1 MQDREYLT
9 EICDRYRRQR
19 VYKRLRIRNIG
30 RKGRDRQME
39 EYIRKIT
46 EQIRCVRARE
56 SVAKELSDHIL
67 DQAAAYEEQG
77 ETYEEAVGRAVRGM
91 GDPVEVG
98 VALDRIHRPQM
109 DVKLIVMVLVFSI
122 GGFFL
127 QLLIGSYSSS
137 AHNDSRIF
145 LSQFGRQSLIL
156 IVSFGV
162 MAGMYFL
169 DYSFIG
175 RYAMMIYGGMTVLF
189 LLLRIS
195 GREVNG
201 RMPIMLMLVY
211 LYLPVYAGIL
221 YQLRGKGIRAILLA
235 VGMLLLTAV
244 VSYYF
249 SSLLHAALAVY
260 GMQTVLLVLAIHKG
274 WFRVD
279 KKEAVIIVLTIL
291 VIVPLAIG
299 MFSLVTDYGANQF
312 RLHRIH
318 AWLHP
323 EEAPYE
329 AGYTY
334 LWIRD
339 MLAQARLIGSSGS
352 FPYDGIIWTPG
363 LDPFILLEIICSFGI
378 LAGLLVILALAIVVI
393 HAFLIVK
400 RQKNQLGFMIAA
412 SCFMVFLDNCV
423 EGILIN
429 SGYYPVTSLQVP
441 FLSYGAGATITYAVL
456 IGMLLSIYRNE
467 KILTDDA
474 SMSRPVWRLCVRW
487 EKR

>member
-1 MQDREYLT
+1 
-9 EICDRYRRQR
+9 
-19 VYKRLRIRNIG
+19 
-30 RKGRDRQME
+30 ME

-77 ETYEEAVGRAVRGM
+77 EAHEAAVGKAVREM

-122 GGFFL
+122 GGLFL
-127 QLLIGSYSSS
+127 QSIISSYSSS
-137 AHNDSRIF
+137 ALNDSRVF

-156 IVSFGV
+156 LVSFGV

-175 RYAMMIYGGMTVLF
+175 RYAMLIYWGMSVLF
-189 LLLRIS
+189 LLLKIN
-195 GREVNG
+195 GRETNG
-201 RMPIMLMLVY
+201 RIPLLLMLVY

-221 YQLRGKGIRAILLA
+221 YQLRGKGYRAILQA
-235 VGMLLLTAV
+235 VGMLLLTAAL
-244 VSYYF
+244 SYYC
-249 SSLLHAALAVY
+249 SGLLHAALAVY
-260 GMQTVLLVLAIHKG
+260 GMQTVLLILAIHKG
-274 WFRVD
+274 WFQV
-279 KKEAVIIVLTIL
+279 KQKEAFVIVLAIL
-291 VIVPLAIG
+291 VILPLAMG
-299 MFSLVTDYGANQF
+299 LFSLITDFGENQF
-312 RLHRIH
+312 RMQRIH

-323 EEAPYE
+323 EESPYE

-339 MLAQARLIGSSGS
+339 MLAQAKWIGASGA
-352 FPYDGIIWTPG
+352 FPYEGIVWTPG

-378 LAGLLVILALAIVVI
+378 LAGLLVIFAFAVVVV
-393 HAFLIVK
+393 HAFSIVR

-412 SCFMVFLDNCV
+412 ACFVVFLDNCV

-456 IGMLLSIYRNE
+456 VGLLLSIHRNE
-467 KILTDDA
+467 KILTDNT
-474 SMSRPVWRLCVRW
+474 SMSRPAWRLCVRL

>member
-1 MQDREYLT
+1 
-9 EICDRYRRQR
+9 
-19 VYKRLRIRNIG
+19 
-30 RKGRDRQME
+30 ME

-46 EQIRCVRARE
+46 EQIRCVKARE

-77 ETYEEAVGRAVRGM
+77 EAHEAAVGKAVREM

-109 DVKLIVMVLVFSI
+109 DVKLIVMVLMFSI
-122 GGFFL
+122 GGLFL
-127 QLLIGSYSSS
+127 QSMISSYSSS
-137 AHNDSRIF
+137 ALNDSRVF

-156 IVSFGV
+156 LVSFGV

-175 RYAMMIYGGMTVLF
+175 RYAMMIYWGMSVLF
-189 LLLRIS
+189 LLIKIN
-195 GREVNG
+195 GRETNG
-201 RMPIMLMLVY
+201 RIPLLLMLVY

-221 YQLRGKGIRAILLA
+221 YQLRGKGYRAILQA
-235 VGMLLLTAV
+235 VGMVFLTAAI
-244 VSYYF
+244 SYYC

-260 GMQTVLLVLAIHKG
+260 GMQTILLILAIHKG
-274 WFRVD
+274 WFRVRQR
-279 KKEAVIIVLTIL
+279 EAVVIVLSIL
-291 VIVPLAIG
+291 VILPLAMG
-299 MFSLVTDYGANQF
+299 LFSLVTDFGANQF

-323 EEAPYE
+323 EESPYE

-339 MLAQARLIGSSGS
+339 MLAQAKWIGPSGV

-378 LAGLLVILALAIVVI
+378 LAGLLVIFAFAVVVV
-393 HAFLIVK
+393 HAFSIVK

-412 SCFMVFLDNCV
+412 ACFMVFLDNCV

-441 FLSYGAGATITYAVL
+441 FLSYGAGATVTYAVL
-456 IGMLLSIYRNE
+456 VGLLLSIHRNE
-467 KILTDDA
+467 KILTDDT
-474 SMSRPVWRLCVRW
+474 SVSRPAWRLCVRL

>member
-1 MQDREYLT
+1 
-9 EICDRYRRQR
+9 
-19 VYKRLRIRNIG
+19 
-30 RKGRDRQME
+30 ME

-77 ETYEEAVGRAVRGM
+77 EAHEAAVGKAVREM

-122 GGFFL
+122 GGLFL
-127 QLLIGSYSSS
+127 QSIISSYSSS
-137 AHNDSRIF
+137 ALNDSRVF

-156 IVSFGV
+156 LVSFGV

-175 RYAMMIYGGMTVLF
+175 RYAMLIYWGMSVLF
-189 LLLRIS
+189 LLLKIN
-195 GREVNG
+195 GRETNG
-201 RMPIMLMLVY
+201 RIPLLLMLVY

-221 YQLRGKGIRAILLA
+221 YQLRGKGYRAILQA
-235 VGMLLLTAV
+235 VGMLLLTAAL
-244 VSYYF
+244 SYYC
-249 SSLLHAALAVY
+249 SGLLHAALAVY
-260 GMQTVLLVLAIHKG
+260 GMQTVLLILAIHKG
-274 WFRVD
+274 WFQV
-279 KKEAVIIVLTIL
+279 KQKEAFVIVLAIL
-291 VIVPLAIG
+291 VILPLAMG
-299 MFSLVTDYGANQF
+299 LFSLVTDFEENQF
-312 RLHRIH
+312 RMQRIH

-323 EEAPYE
+323 EESPYE

-339 MLAQARLIGSSGS
+339 MLAQAKWIGASGA
-352 FPYDGIIWTPG
+352 FPYEGIVWTPG

-378 LAGLLVILALAIVVI
+378 LAGLLVIFAFAVVVV
-393 HAFLIVK
+393 HAFSIVR

-412 SCFMVFLDNCV
+412 ACFVVFLDNCV

-456 IGMLLSIYRNE
+456 VGLLLSIHRNE
-467 KILTDDA
+467 KILTDNA
-474 SMSRPVWRLCVRW
+474 SMSRPAWRLCVRL

>member
-1 MQDREYLT
+1 
-9 EICDRYRRQR
+9 
-19 VYKRLRIRNIG
+19 
-30 RKGRDRQME
+30 ME

-77 ETYEEAVGRAVRGM
+77 EAHEAAVGKAVREM

-122 GGFFL
+122 GGLFL
-127 QLLIGSYSSS
+127 QSIISSYSSS
-137 AHNDSRIF
+137 ALNDSRVF

-156 IVSFGV
+156 LVSFGV

-175 RYAMMIYGGMTVLF
+175 RYAMLIYWGMSVLF
-189 LLLRIS
+189 LLLKIN
-195 GREVNG
+195 GRETNG
-201 RMPIMLMLVY
+201 RIPLLLMLVY

-221 YQLRGKGIRAILLA
+221 YQLRGKGYRAILQA
-235 VGMLLLTAV
+235 VGMLLLTAAL
-244 VSYYF
+244 SYYC
-249 SSLLHAALAVY
+249 SGLLHAALAVY
-260 GMQTVLLVLAIHKG
+260 GMQTVLLILAIHKG
-274 WFRVD
+274 WFQV
-279 KKEAVIIVLTIL
+279 KQKEAFVIVLAIL
-291 VIVPLAIG
+291 VILPLAMG
-299 MFSLVTDYGANQF
+299 LFSLVTDFGENQF
-312 RLHRIH
+312 RMQRIH

-323 EEAPYE
+323 EESPYE

-339 MLAQARLIGSSGS
+339 MLAQAKWIGASGA
-352 FPYDGIIWTPG
+352 FPYEGIVWTPG

-378 LAGLLVILALAIVVI
+378 LAGLLVIFAFAVVVI
-393 HAFLIVK
+393 HAFSIVR

-412 SCFMVFLDNCV
+412 ACFVVFLDNCV

-456 IGMLLSIYRNE
+456 VGLLLSIHRNE
-467 KILTDDA
+467 KILTDNT
-474 SMSRPVWRLCVRW
+474 SMSRPAWRLCVRL